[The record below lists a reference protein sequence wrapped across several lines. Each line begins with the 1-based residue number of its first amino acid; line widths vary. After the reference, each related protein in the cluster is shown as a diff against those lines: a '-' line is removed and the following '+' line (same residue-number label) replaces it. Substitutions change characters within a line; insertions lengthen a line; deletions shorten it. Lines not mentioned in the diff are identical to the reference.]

1 MQPRLKILNPFQV
14 YLLVMVRASSALA
27 APASGRLQS
36 ALALALASA
45 LAPAFAA
52 ASTFTAL
59 HLSIIACKSAS
70 LKRAAE
76 LHEAAIFVS
85 SFRLEASP
93 RARAISRMS
102 ASTWLRLSTVPSDI
116 AAATLRGAR
125 AAAHPA

>member
-1 MQPRLKILNPFQV
+1 MWRTNENVFFATSTKKHGNIAGPNPHVKTSAVKWTSAGVRFLRFNKRVQVQPRLKILNPFQV

-59 HLSIIACKSAS
+59 HLSIIACESAS
-70 LKRAAE
+70 LKRAA
-76 LHEAAIFVS
+76 
-85 SFRLEASP
+85 
-93 RARAISRMS
+93 
-102 ASTWLRLSTVPSDI
+102 
-116 AAATLRGAR
+116 
-125 AAAHPA
+125 